1 MNPTSQAAPRSDLFD
16 VLTIYNP
23 SETPFEVWYNS
34 ELHAVIQPKKAVQLV
49 KLIAGDAHYGAV
61 KHLIDRMCRLQ
72 GKSVNDPMARN
83 AWYEVVI
90 VKQARNELPKVP
102 TLLDQARAVN
112 QSLTG
117 HPIDVMPIK
126 TPPQLDANG
135 TAKKDPTWKFD
146 PVTGARLDQKPVITP
161 DQIDTSHIEIQGQ
174 GAETIL
180 PQGAM
185 GTVPAVALPS
195 APIRT
200 GDTATDNLLG
210 SIRKGDEEDARVIG
224 EVPAAEEPAALD
236 EPKRTAN
243 PTKEDLITYAK
254 DVLMMDVND
263 PQTRLELEKQTVDE
277 LKNTLKY
284 DIYA

>member
-34 ELHAVIQPKKAVQLV
+34 ELHAVIQPMKAVQLV
-49 KLIAGDAHYGAV
+49 KLIAGDAQYGAV

-83 AWYEVVI
+83 AWYEVVV
-90 VKQARNELPKVP
+90 VKQTRNELPTTP
-102 TLLDQARAVN
+102 TLLDQARQVN
-112 QSLTG
+112 QSLGG

-126 TPPQLDANG
+126 TPPMPQLDANG
-135 TAKKDPTWKFD
+135 ALKKDPAWKFD
-146 PVTGARLDQKPVITP
+146 PVTGERLEAKPVITP
-161 DQIDTSHIEIQGQ
+161 SQIDTSHVEIQSATTPV
-174 GAETIL
+174 GA
-180 PQGAM
+180 
-185 GTVPAVALPS
+185 VPTGIMPP

-200 GDTATDNLLG
+200 GDPTTDNILG
-210 SIRKGDEEDARVIG
+210 GIRKGDEEDARTIG
-224 EVPAAEEPAALD
+224 EVPAAEAPAAPD

-254 DVLMMDVND
+254 DVLLMDVTD
-263 PQTRLELEKQTVDE
+263 PTTRLELEKQTIEE
-277 LKNTLKY
+277 LKSTLKY